1 MAVRTQIVGAAL
13 AGLLLFATAASS
25 QILGR
30 DPLTPQEADQVRN
43 TADQLNQRVPL
54 LLSFAQV
61 RLDQFEKIRAAPATS
76 PGRSAQLYLMLQQY
90 RAILAEYDDAVDDLA
105 SPPQPGGPKYKV
117 GKVLDGVIKAEQA
130 MLAHLQQ
137 IQNNSSSADLASY
150 HFELQNCLDATND
163 SLQNAEQ
170 DRANAG
176 KK

>member
-1 MAVRTQIVGAAL
+1 MAVRTQIACAVLAAL
-13 AGLLLFATAASS
+13 LLAATAHA
-25 QILGR
+25 QFPGR

-54 LLSFAQV
+54 LLSFAQA
-61 RLDQFEKIRAAPATS
+61 RLDQFEKIRATPAAT
-76 PGRSAQLYLMLQQY
+76 PARSAQLYLMLRQY

-105 SPPQPGGPKYKV
+105 SPPEPGGPKYKV
-117 GKVLDGVIKAEQA
+117 GKVLAAALKTEQG

-137 IQNNSSSADLASY
+137 IQKNSSPADLASY
-150 HFELQNCLDATND
+150 HFELQNCLDATHD

-170 DRANAG
+170 DRARAG